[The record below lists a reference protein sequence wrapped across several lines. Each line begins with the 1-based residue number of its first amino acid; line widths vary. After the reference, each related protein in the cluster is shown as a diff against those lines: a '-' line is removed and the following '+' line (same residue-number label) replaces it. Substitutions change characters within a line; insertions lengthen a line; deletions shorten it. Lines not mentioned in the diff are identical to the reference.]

1 MRFRLKTCAFSYR
14 EMAASDD
21 EQRMDWLSAVQ
32 IAQNMEKNGT
42 MLSTSVLANLSKWNR
57 LFYNTEHVL

>member
-1 MRFRLKTCAFSYR
+1 
-14 EMAASDD
+14 MAASDD

-32 IAQNMEKNGT
+32 IAQNMEENGI